1 METRRD
7 LNEEEREKMKKILF
21 AFLFLSFAVI
31 FAEAKELTTLQ
42 FVAMLRNP
50 PGRESWGILTGTAS
64 HRRRGSDTAEA
75 PIRFSVLFTKA
86 RTIAQ
91 IVFNGRT
98 IYDAAQS
105 YTAPYASSIEI
116 RDPNEKVTLK
126 DFGLRPEDLAMNFI
140 FWNFRRELGRES
152 IRSVP
157 CRILTFEAPSCK
169 ESVKVFVSAE
179 HCFPIRVEWF
189 NTPEKD
195 IAGKPFRTLEAA
207 SFKKCGDLWVV
218 GSLSIWGSGWRTTVK
233 FPDAEAGLSKDGIA
247 KNLFL

>member
-1 METRRD
+1 
-7 LNEEEREKMKKILF
+7 MKRLLS
-21 AFLFLSFAVI
+21 AFFCLVFLVLCAG
-31 FAEAKELTTLQ
+31 EKELTTLQ
-42 FVAMLRNP
+42 FVATLRNP
-50 PGRESWGILTGTAS
+50 PGRESWGILNGTTS

-75 PIRFSVLFTKA
+75 PIRFSVLFTRA

-91 IVFNGRT
+91 IVFNGKT
-98 IYDAAQS
+98 VYDASQS
-105 YTAPYASSIEI
+105 YTAPYASSIEV
-116 RDPNEKVTLK
+116 RNPNEKVTLK

-140 FWNFRRELGRES
+140 FWDFRRELGRES

-157 CRILTFEAPSCK
+157 CRILTFEAPSGK

-189 NTPEKD
+189 KSHEKD
-195 IAGKPFRTLEAA
+195 IAGKPFRTLEAS

-218 GSLSIWGSGWRTTVK
+218 GSLSIWGPGWRTTVK